1 MPRRRRYRKQTLTEE
16 ERLRI
21 IRDVAARKI
30 QRALRRSGILDG
42 GFVKV

>member
-1 MPRRRRYRKQTLTEE
+1 MPRRRRYRKHTSTEE
-16 ERLRI
+16 HLRI
-21 IRDVAARKI
+21 MRDVAARKI